1 MVPSLQRPIQAFLN
15 IDSAKPKSG
24 ACIFFSCTSQGH
36 NALPRPGLEP
46 GLSDLEP
53 SALTTGLLDKAVA
66 LVCLWYSWPRMLK
79 VAPCMVVQ
87 LYIQIFSAWWVT
99 TILYNYRAM
108 LCELRYKSWILTFD
122 YFESLVKS
130 STPWEKENLR
140 MAGILTCHWKQGII
154 HQTGVKYL
162 ISLFSDKWIF
172 QEIWNTGQY
181 SKCVSCHCDSRKCQR
196 KGLHKFHTWYLHL
209 LVFKTLLHQIVIYF
223 LTVILVLRI
232 HHTSE

>member
-1 MVPSLQRPIQAFLN
+1 MSLELNLLPKNQRNILKLMVPSLQRPIQAFLN

-87 LYIQIFSAWWVT
+87 LYIQIFRLDGLLLFCIIIGLCSVSSAIRVEFSPLI
-99 TILYNYRAM
+99 ILRA
-108 LCELRYKSWILTFD
+108 
-122 YFESLVKS
+122 
-130 STPWEKENLR
+130 
-140 MAGILTCHWKQGII
+140 
-154 HQTGVKYL
+154 
-162 ISLFSDKWIF
+162 
-172 QEIWNTGQY
+172 
-181 SKCVSCHCDSRKCQR
+181 
-196 KGLHKFHTWYLHL
+196 
-209 LVFKTLLHQIVIYF
+209 
-223 LTVILVLRI
+223 
-232 HHTSE
+232 